1 MPNPYHDVLSTP
13 RGTSRN
19 RERERDVSPLLRPD
33 RARELNPSLEA
44 SFEALRLD
52 KSREGSGLAHS
63 RESNGMSMADPG
75 SRAES
80 LRMGHNGLSQMHPLS
95 AGLSDVMTGMPLS
108 MDFSMLESIS
118 SLNRT
123 TGGHKHMTPGKAHP
137 MAMSSQRPSIR
148 VSHLDVSDGSMSN
161 LERALEYAKKKV
173 DDELRVFI
181 SDIAKRLN
189 LPGAAPPRTPPKSP
203 VSPTNAYPSTFTSF
217 LMSPESSRWEQGA
230 LYLKDLAEKCLRM
243 HADEF
248 GSACEDIV
256 HDLNMARQQLPMG
269 TLKQLHMKMLFILTR
284 CTRLLQSQKEAEAE
298 MPYGGVYGGP
308 YRGAEVLATPMVRNR
323 PPGLP
328 STLRSQ
334 ASMAATH
341 FSSFTKSKPLERPAE
356 LPAEHSA
363 KHSAEHSAEQPAEKT
378 RLQRQ
383 QQQPQQP
390 PQRSIIRWDSCPAP
404 ADWRVRDPKAEQ
416 KGGAGL
422 GLGARKDEGKQR
434 SKSKSNMMDDW
445 SAAVAEMRGALDD
458 GTYVPG
464 GDFNQEDSAGASASA
479 SASTGFGTGFGSG
492 LGAGSSADGGSGLA
506 HAAGPP
512 APPADAEVHGS
523 TSARGLLWGRVAEIR
538 KEEEIQR
545 AFRSQSA
552 RDKSS
557 ASRSGDSAT
566 SLAPAEEAV
575 APAGTA
581 VREMGPA
588 ADAEVAAALGVAL
601 GAAGGAEPGIA
612 AALSAGAG
620 AGATGTGGAWGETGD
635 TSMAGGSMA
644 AAQEGIKGSEG
655 VEGRKGGARQGQGDV
670 RREGESEKA
679 HRRGEGRSSR
689 AWDVRIPSGEDERME
704 SRRHGGARE
713 PPSPSGNLA
722 EDFDDLHEKAM
733 MRSVSGRRVQ
743 YKYGYWG
750 KGENEEEEGM
760 DGMVPNEGEQE
771 CVVICR
777 ICEEEVNVTQLQEHS
792 RLCALAN
799 RCDSAQFS
807 IDDRLRRLADGLDH
821 ISNEQVSRLG
831 AMSFQRVPSNSSS
844 AAGGPASSG
853 VPAGLDS
860 HSQQV
865 GLMGVGGGAGAKQG
879 GGRFLS
885 PLGSSMVSHAD
896 MREGDEGGAAEG
908 KGDGGGE
915 GADGYEGEE
924 QQMREQDA
932 VEQCSRENGSLHPG
946 VPISPTED
954 HPEHQHHPEHPE
966 HQGAGGSSSNNVSN
980 WSYVSHH
987 LQQQQQQQQHK
998 LQQQQ
1003 QQLQAAGEEG
1013 SQYEPSMS
1021 AVTSMSGATS
1031 TSGFLSAG
1039 TASPM
1044 PTSPAGSVGTR
1055 GDGHGGYGSPG
1066 SSLLKSAL
1074 AGGGRELMEE
1084 HIHMVA
1090 QEEIALMDDLAHI
1103 AQDVADV
1110 SLEDEKPEELLT
1122 GMDDLA
1128 DIAQDVADVSL
1139 EDEKPEELLL
1149 TDMRDLTDL
1158 LRTNNARF
1166 LTIDAQFIVARFLF
1180 PPLLCTRAPLLTPL
1194 SSLHAPLLTPL
1205 SSLHAPLLTPLSSL
1219 HAPLLTP
1226 LSSLHAPLLT
1236 PLSSLHAPLLTPLS
1250 SLHAPLLTPLSSLHA
1265 PLLTPLLFL
1274 LAPLLTPVSS
1284 LPPRR
1289 LTPVTSLPFPHVAS
1303 LLPCGMGREKYYRL
1317 RDILDHQMGAA
1328 ASPLNNPLLPP
1339 LEKYYRLRDIL
1350 DHQMCA
1356 AANSALQGYG
1366 GADGGDAMQY
1376 ADEDGEDVLNLSR
1389 SARSTPP
1396 NASMGGGS
1404 SIGGG
1409 GIGGFAGG
1417 AGGPGGGGGG
1427 GGGGVAASSSS
1438 ASAAGRDRTTID
1450 DFELIKP
1457 ISKGAYGRVFLAK
1470 KKTTGDLFAIKVL
1483 RKADMVRKNA
1493 VESVQA
1499 ESKASFRGVAQGKH
1513 GAQERGGECAGR
1525 VLRKADMVRKN
1536 AVESVQA
1543 ERNILASVRSPFVV
1557 RCFYS
1562 FTCRENLYLVME
1574 YLNGGD
1580 LFSLL
1585 QNLGCL
1591 EEPMARAYI
1600 AELVLALEHL
1610 HASGIIHRDLK
1621 PDNLLIAYDGH
1632 IKLTDFG
1639 LSQMGLFNSTGDFAI
1654 GPLTTTGPSEPP
1666 SPNVTAA
1673 AAAAAASASASAA
1686 AAAAALSASSHPPAA
1701 LGFPKSGSIDSG
1713 ASVSASIPTS
1723 PLWAADRAADFPPA
1737 PSGASSRPSSSSGRT
1752 SPFSGVPGGVGMVG
1766 GGGGGGGAG
1775 GMGGGSASPAWKAEV
1790 ESLQGAGRSASA
1802 DVEKKKEQTVGTPD
1816 YLAPEIL
1823 LGTGHGATADWW
1835 AVGVMLFELLCGVPP
1850 FNAPSPEIIF
1860 DNILNRDIPWPEVPE
1875 EMSYEAMDL
1884 IDKLLHP
1891 EPSLRLGARGAE
1903 EVKAH
1908 PFFDGIRWETL
1919 AQEQAVFVP
1928 SPDNPHDTGYFLTR
1942 GWQQEPGG
1950 MDGGNMAMGMGESES
1965 ASSDACS
1972 STSADDF
1979 YQGEQGDEPGDMR
1992 NFSDNV
1998 AAAFTNF
2005 SFKNLSQLAEI
2016 NYEFLG
2022 RQKSPPSHL
2031 KTMKRRG
2038 AGLILDLPDEVL
2050 TSIILESLLRRCS
2063 ALEDISVINDRGKS
2077 TVGDE
2082 LLLAVGSRC
2091 SQLERLSLV
2100 GCEGVTDNGWR
2111 TFSAQCRAL
2120 KALELRLVSAKAVCP
2135 PLSAFPSLLSL
2146 TLYRL
2151 DGLPV
2156 QISSLSHCS
2165 FLTSLS
2171 LWHLTDPLLS
2181 SLSSSSPSLPALQSF
2196 TLTSAS
2202 VTTSLGS
2209 LGAFPLLSSLALCQ
2223 CSQIGP
2229 PEMHSLSCSL
2239 HTLTHLTIQDC
2250 HMIPSSAV
2258 AALTAANSS
2267 IVSLSLRG
2275 NRRLFSHV
2283 GIEAALKSIAGAL
2296 ESLTLSGMP
2305 MLIPDALAGCTR
2317 LKSLGLEYGKGSVWD
2332 IAGMLGVGSIEPPR
2346 GSLFAVAGIVIDWL
2360 GDVQHERG
2368 GRGGGGGVGEGGEG
2382 GAGIGRGEGLDA
2394 TLGLSTTAPVDAPA
2408 PPSYVEAK
2416 VVPLESLSLHCFE
2429 FRSDVFLSVVS
2440 TSPFPP
2446 PPSRHPC
2453 FRAFTELRRL
2463 SLHACS
2469 GLEGRDFHEIFQSCP
2484 RLEHLLVDYNDA
2496 FSDRVISECRL
2507 ERLTRF
2513 SVVACPKVTA
2523 ESIGGI
2529 LGSFP
2534 KLRWLKVEKVKVT
2547 ERARRVFLRA
2557 GMIIRVALK
2566 ALDLRL
2572 VSAKA
2577 VCPPLSAF
2585 PSLLSLTFYRIDGL
2599 PVQISSLSLC
2609 SSLTSLSLWHLTDQ
2623 LLSSLS
2629 PSSPSLSSLQS
2640 RTLKSAS
2647 VKTSLGSLGAF
2658 PLLSSLALCTCS
2670 QIGPPE
2676 MHPLSRSL
2684 HTLTHLTIQDC
2695 LMISSSALAA
2705 LTAANPSLASL
2716 SLQGSW
2722 RLFMPGV
2729 IEAALKSAAGALESL
2744 TLSGVPM
2751 LSQGMLE
2758 GCTRLKALRLEY
2770 GKGSVLDVAGTLQL
2784 SRLSLHTCT
2793 GLKESDF
2800 YAVLQ
2805 PCPRVEHLLV
2815 DYNDAFSDRVIS
2827 ESRLESLTRFTG
2839 VACPKVTVESIGG
2852 SEFGGQV
2859 LSSRGCV
2866 MPESVG
2872 ALMAPPGGVRERAE
2886 KSAAAAAAYAELTSG
2901 GLERASGR
2909 TKPCRLCEELAWGEW
2924 RERMG
2929 KEMGESE
2936 GEMDWQ
2942 EEVGIEQG

>member
-1 MPNPYHDVLSTP
+1 
-13 RGTSRN
+13 
-19 RERERDVSPLLRPD
+19 
-33 RARELNPSLEA
+33 
-44 SFEALRLD
+44 
-52 KSREGSGLAHS
+52 
-63 RESNGMSMADPG
+63 
-75 SRAES
+75 
-80 LRMGHNGLSQMHPLS
+80 
-95 AGLSDVMTGMPLS
+95 
-108 MDFSMLESIS
+108 
-118 SLNRT
+118 
-123 TGGHKHMTPGKAHP
+123 
-137 MAMSSQRPSIR
+137 
-148 VSHLDVSDGSMSN
+148 MSN

-341 FSSFTKSKPLERPAE
+341 FSSFTVSKPPERPAE
-356 LPAEHSA
+356 LPAGHSTEHP
-363 KHSAEHSAEQPAEKT
+363 AELPAEKG
-378 RLQRQ
+378 RLQRQQ

-416 KGGAGL
+416 KGAAGL
-422 GLGARKDEGKQR
+422 GFGARKDEGKQR

-458 GTYVPG
+458 GTYAQMLAPG
-464 GDFNQEDSAGASASA
+464 ADVLMGAQQAHM
-479 SASTGFGTGFGSG
+479 
-492 LGAGSSADGGSGLA
+492 AGS
-506 HAAGPP
+506 P
-512 APPADAEVHGS
+512 APPVDAEVHGS

-552 RDKSS
+552 RDKASG
-557 ASRSGDSAT
+557 SRSSDSAP
-566 SLAPAEEAV
+566 SLAPAAAAA

-588 ADAEVAAALGVAL
+588 ADAEVAAALGAAL
-601 GAAGGAEPGIA
+601 GAAGGAESGVA

-620 AGATGTGGAWGETGD
+620 AGAAGTGGAWGEAGD
-635 TSMAGGSMA
+635 TSMAEASMA
-644 AAQEGIKGSEG
+644 IPQEGIKGSEG
-655 VEGRKGGARQGQGDV
+655 VEGRKGGQGGARQGQGDV

-689 AWDVRIPSGEDERME
+689 AWDVRVPSGEDERME

-844 AAGGPASSG
+844 AAGGAASSG

-860 HSQQV
+860 HSQHV
-865 GLMGVGGGAGAKQG
+865 GSMGGVGGGAGAKQG

-896 MREGDEGGAAEG
+896 MREGDEGGA
-908 KGDGGGE
+908 GE
-915 GADGYEGEE
+915 GEGEGEGTDGYSGEE

-932 VEQCSRENGSLHPG
+932 AEHCSRENGSLHPG

-954 HPEHQHHPEHPE
+954 HPEHQ
-966 HQGAGGSSSNNVSN
+966 GAGGSSNNVSN

-987 LQQQQQQQQHK
+987 LQQQQQQHK
-998 LQQQQ
+998 LQQQ

-1044 PTSPAGSVGTR
+1044 PTSPAGSAGTR

-1090 QEEIALMDDLAHI
+1090 QEEIALMDDLA
-1103 AQDVADV
+1103 
-1110 SLEDEKPEELLT
+1110 
-1122 GMDDLA
+1122 

-1158 LRTNNARF
+1158 LRTNDARF
-1166 LTIDAQFIVARFLF
+1166 LTIDVFGRRITK
-1180 PPLLCTRAPLLTPL
+1180 LLQ
-1194 SSLHAPLLTPL
+1194 
-1205 SSLHAPLLTPLSSL
+1205 
-1219 HAPLLTP
+1219 
-1226 LSSLHAPLLT
+1226 
-1236 PLSSLHAPLLTPLS
+1236 
-1250 SLHAPLLTPLSSLHA
+1250 
-1265 PLLTPLLFL
+1265 
-1274 LAPLLTPVSS
+1274 
-1284 LPPRR
+1284 
-1289 LTPVTSLPFPHVAS
+1289 
-1303 LLPCGMGREKYYRL
+1303 EKYYRL

-1328 ASPLNNPLLPP
+1328 AG
-1339 LEKYYRLRDIL
+1339 
-1350 DHQMCA
+1350 
-1356 AANSALQGYG
+1356 SALRGYG
-1366 GADGGDAMQY
+1366 GTDGGEAMQY

-1427 GGGGVAASSSS
+1427 GGGGMAASSSS

-1470 KKTTGDLFAIKVL
+1470 KKTTGDLFAIK
-1483 RKADMVRKNA
+1483 
-1493 VESVQA
+1493 
-1499 ESKASFRGVAQGKH
+1499 
-1513 GAQERGGECAGR
+1513 

-1600 AELVLALEHL
+1600 AELL
-1610 HASGIIHRDLK
+1610 IQI
-1621 PDNLLIAYDGH
+1621 LLFLPLPPRCFPPPQ
-1632 IKLTDFG
+1632 LTDFG

-1686 AAAAALSASSHPPAA
+1686 AAAAALSASAHPPAA

-1766 GGGGGGGAG
+1766 GGGAGSVGGGGGGAG

-1790 ESLQGAGRSASA
+1790 ESLQGAGQSASA

-2031 KTMKRRG
+2031 K
-2038 AGLILDLPDEVL
+2038 
-2050 TSIILESLLRRCS
+2050 
-2063 ALEDISVINDRGKS
+2063 
-2077 TVGDE
+2077 
-2082 LLLAVGSRC
+2082 
-2091 SQLERLSLV
+2091 
-2100 GCEGVTDNGWR
+2100 
-2111 TFSAQCRAL
+2111 
-2120 KALELRLVSAKAVCP
+2120 
-2135 PLSAFPSLLSL
+2135 
-2146 TLYRL
+2146 
-2151 DGLPV
+2151 
-2156 QISSLSHCS
+2156 
-2165 FLTSLS
+2165 
-2171 LWHLTDPLLS
+2171 
-2181 SLSSSSPSLPALQSF
+2181 
-2196 TLTSAS
+2196 
-2202 VTTSLGS
+2202 
-2209 LGAFPLLSSLALCQ
+2209 
-2223 CSQIGP
+2223 
-2229 PEMHSLSCSL
+2229 
-2239 HTLTHLTIQDC
+2239 
-2250 HMIPSSAV
+2250 
-2258 AALTAANSS
+2258 
-2267 IVSLSLRG
+2267 
-2275 NRRLFSHV
+2275 
-2283 GIEAALKSIAGAL
+2283 
-2296 ESLTLSGMP
+2296 
-2305 MLIPDALAGCTR
+2305 
-2317 LKSLGLEYGKGSVWD
+2317 
-2332 IAGMLGVGSIEPPR
+2332 
-2346 GSLFAVAGIVIDWL
+2346 
-2360 GDVQHERG
+2360 
-2368 GRGGGGGVGEGGEG
+2368 
-2382 GAGIGRGEGLDA
+2382 
-2394 TLGLSTTAPVDAPA
+2394 
-2408 PPSYVEAK
+2408 
-2416 VVPLESLSLHCFE
+2416 
-2429 FRSDVFLSVVS
+2429 
-2440 TSPFPP
+2440 
-2446 PPSRHPC
+2446 
-2453 FRAFTELRRL
+2453 
-2463 SLHACS
+2463 
-2469 GLEGRDFHEIFQSCP
+2469 
-2484 RLEHLLVDYNDA
+2484 
-2496 FSDRVISECRL
+2496 
-2507 ERLTRF
+2507 
-2513 SVVACPKVTA
+2513 
-2523 ESIGGI
+2523 
-2529 LGSFP
+2529 
-2534 KLRWLKVEKVKVT
+2534 
-2547 ERARRVFLRA
+2547 
-2557 GMIIRVALK
+2557 
-2566 ALDLRL
+2566 
-2572 VSAKA
+2572 
-2577 VCPPLSAF
+2577 
-2585 PSLLSLTFYRIDGL
+2585 
-2599 PVQISSLSLC
+2599 
-2609 SSLTSLSLWHLTDQ
+2609 
-2623 LLSSLS
+2623 
-2629 PSSPSLSSLQS
+2629 
-2640 RTLKSAS
+2640 
-2647 VKTSLGSLGAF
+2647 
-2658 PLLSSLALCTCS
+2658 
-2670 QIGPPE
+2670 
-2676 MHPLSRSL
+2676 
-2684 HTLTHLTIQDC
+2684 
-2695 LMISSSALAA
+2695 
-2705 LTAANPSLASL
+2705 
-2716 SLQGSW
+2716 
-2722 RLFMPGV
+2722 
-2729 IEAALKSAAGALESL
+2729 
-2744 TLSGVPM
+2744 
-2751 LSQGMLE
+2751 
-2758 GCTRLKALRLEY
+2758 
-2770 GKGSVLDVAGTLQL
+2770 
-2784 SRLSLHTCT
+2784 
-2793 GLKESDF
+2793 
-2800 YAVLQ
+2800 
-2805 PCPRVEHLLV
+2805 
-2815 DYNDAFSDRVIS
+2815 
-2827 ESRLESLTRFTG
+2827 
-2839 VACPKVTVESIGG
+2839 
-2852 SEFGGQV
+2852 
-2859 LSSRGCV
+2859 
-2866 MPESVG
+2866 
-2872 ALMAPPGGVRERAE
+2872 
-2886 KSAAAAAAYAELTSG
+2886 
-2901 GLERASGR
+2901 
-2909 TKPCRLCEELAWGEW
+2909 
-2924 RERMG
+2924 
-2929 KEMGESE
+2929 
-2936 GEMDWQ
+2936 
-2942 EEVGIEQG
+2942 

>member
-1 MPNPYHDVLSTP
+1 
-13 RGTSRN
+13 
-19 RERERDVSPLLRPD
+19 
-33 RARELNPSLEA
+33 
-44 SFEALRLD
+44 
-52 KSREGSGLAHS
+52 
-63 RESNGMSMADPG
+63 MSMADPG
-75 SRAES
+75 ARAES

-95 AGLSDVMTGMPLS
+95 AGLPDVMSGMPLS

-137 MAMSSQRPSIR
+137 LSMSSQRPSIR

-243 HADEF
+243 RADEF

-341 FSSFTKSKPLERPAE
+341 FSSYTASKPLERPAE
-356 LPAEHSA
+356 LPAGHSA
-363 KHSAEHSAEQPAEKT
+363 EHLAEHSAEHSAEQAAGQPAEKA

-383 QQQPQQP
+383 QQAQQAQQP
-390 PQRSIIRWDSCPAP
+390 PQRPIIRWDSCPAP
-404 ADWRVRDPKAEQ
+404 ADWRVRDPKADQ

-464 GDFNQEDSAGASASA
+464 GDFNQDDSASA
-479 SASTGFGTGFGSG
+479 SADV
-492 LGAGSSADGGSGLA
+492 LMGGQQA
-506 HAAGPP
+506 HMAGPP

-545 AFRSQSA
+545 AMRSQSA

-557 ASRSGDSAT
+557 LSRSSDSPPA
-566 SLAPAEEAV
+566 LAPAAAAVAAAV
-575 APAGTA
+575 APTGTA

-588 ADAEVAAALGVAL
+588 GDAEVAAALGAAL
-601 GAAGGAEPGIA
+601 SASGGAEPEVA

-620 AGATGTGGAWGETGD
+620 AGAAGTGGAWGEAGD
-635 TSMAGGSMA
+635 TSMADGSMA
-644 AAQEGIKGSEG
+644 VPQEGIKG
-655 VEGRKGGARQGQGDV
+655 K
-670 RREGESEKA
+670 
-679 HRRGEGRSSR
+679 
-689 AWDVRIPSGEDERME
+689 
-704 SRRHGGARE
+704 
-713 PPSPSGNLA
+713 
-722 EDFDDLHEKAM
+722 
-733 MRSVSGRRVQ
+733 
-743 YKYGYWG
+743 
-750 KGENEEEEGM
+750 
-760 DGMVPNEGEQE
+760 
-771 CVVICR
+771 
-777 ICEEEVNVTQLQEHS
+777 EVNVTQLQEHS

-821 ISNEQVSRLG
+821 ISNEQVSRLS

-844 AAGGPASSG
+844 ATGGAASSA

-896 MREGDEGGAAEG
+896 MREGDEGGAA
-908 KGDGGGE
+908 GGE
-915 GADGYEGEE
+915 GDREGEGAEGYEGEE

-932 VEQCSRENGSLHPG
+932 AEHCSRENGSLHPG
-946 VPISPTED
+946 VPISPTEEHPEHQD
-954 HPEHQHHPEHPE
+954 HPEHSMHQE
-966 HQGAGGSSSNNVSN
+966 HQGAGGSSSSNVSN

-987 LQQQQQQQQHK
+987 LQQQQQQQ

-1003 QQLQAAGEEG
+1003 QQQ
-1013 SQYEPSMS
+1013 SCREP
-1021 AVTSMSGATS
+1021 ARKAPNTSR
-1031 TSGFLSAG
+1031 SAG
-1039 TASPM
+1039 T
-1044 PTSPAGSVGTR
+1044 R
-1055 GDGHGGYGSPG
+1055 GESHGGYGSPG

-1090 QEEIALMDDLAHI
+1090 QEEIALMDDLA
-1103 AQDVADV
+1103 
-1110 SLEDEKPEELLT
+1110 
-1122 GMDDLA
+1122 

-1158 LRTNNARF
+1158 LRTNDARF
-1166 LTIDAQFIVARFLF
+1166 LTIDVFGRRITK
-1180 PPLLCTRAPLLTPL
+1180 LLQ
-1194 SSLHAPLLTPL
+1194 
-1205 SSLHAPLLTPLSSL
+1205 
-1219 HAPLLTP
+1219 
-1226 LSSLHAPLLT
+1226 
-1236 PLSSLHAPLLTPLS
+1236 
-1250 SLHAPLLTPLSSLHA
+1250 
-1265 PLLTPLLFL
+1265 
-1274 LAPLLTPVSS
+1274 
-1284 LPPRR
+1284 
-1289 LTPVTSLPFPHVAS
+1289 
-1303 LLPCGMGREKYYRL
+1303 EKYYRL

-1328 ASPLNNPLLPP
+1328 AG
-1339 LEKYYRLRDIL
+1339 
-1350 DHQMCA
+1350 
-1356 AANSALQGYG
+1356 SALRGYG
-1366 GADGGDAMQY
+1366 GADGGEAMQY
-1376 ADEDGEDVLNLSR
+1376 ADEDGEDVLHLSR

-1404 SIGGG
+1404 SI
-1409 GIGGFAGG
+1409 AGSV
-1417 AGGPGGGGGG
+1417 AGGGGGG
-1427 GGGGVAASSSS
+1427 GGGGAVAASSSS

-1470 KKTTGDLFAIKVL
+1470 KKTTGDLFAIK
-1483 RKADMVRKNA
+1483 
-1493 VESVQA
+1493 
-1499 ESKASFRGVAQGKH
+1499 
-1513 GAQERGGECAGR
+1513 

-1639 LSQMGLFNSTGDFAI
+1639 LSQMGLFNST
-1654 GPLTTTGPSEPP
+1654 
-1666 SPNVTAA
+1666 
-1673 AAAAAASASASAA
+1673 A
-1686 AAAAALSASSHPPAA
+1686 AAAAALSSHTPAA
-1701 LGFPKSGSIDSG
+1701 MGFPKSGSIDSG

-1723 PLWAADRAADFPPA
+1723 PLWAADRAADFPHA

-1752 SPFSGVPGGVGMVG
+1752 SPFSGVPGGAGMVG
-1766 GGGGGGGAG
+1766 GGGAGSVGGGGGAG

-1860 DNILNRDIPWPEVPE
+1860 DNILNRDIPWPEVPD

-1908 PFFDGIRWETL
+1908 PFFAGIRWETL
-1919 AQEQAVFVP
+1919 AQEQAAFVP
-1928 SPDNPHDTGYFLTR
+1928 SPDSPHDTGYFLTR
-1942 GWQQEPGG
+1942 GWQQEQGG
-1950 MDGGNMAMGMGESES
+1950 AMDGGMAMGMGESES

-2031 KTMKRRG
+2031 SVGFSIRTMKRRG
-2038 AGLILDLPDEVL
+2038 AAPIFDLPDEVL
-2050 TSIILESLLRRCS
+2050 TSIVRQLENPVDRRNVALACSRFRELENRSRRTLTYKARQGTPHVQILESLLRRCTD
-2063 ALEDISVINDRGKS
+2063 LEDLSVINDRGKS

-2100 GCEGVTDNGWR
+2100 GCEEITEDGWR
-2111 TFSAQCRAL
+2111 TFSAQCSAL
-2120 KALELRLVSAKAVCP
+2120 KSLELRLVSAKAVCS

-2165 FLTSLS
+2165 SLTSLS

-2181 SLSSSSPSLPALQSF
+2181 SLSSSSSSLPSLQSF

-2202 VTTSLGS
+2202 V
-2209 LGAFPLLSSLALCQ
+2209 
-2223 CSQIGP
+2223 
-2229 PEMHSLSCSL
+2229 
-2239 HTLTHLTIQDC
+2239 
-2250 HMIPSSAV
+2250 
-2258 AALTAANSS
+2258 
-2267 IVSLSLRG
+2267 R
-2275 NRRLFSHV
+2275 
-2283 GIEAALKSIAGAL
+2283 
-2296 ESLTLSGMP
+2296 
-2305 MLIPDALAGCTR
+2305 
-2317 LKSLGLEYGKGSVWD
+2317 
-2332 IAGMLGVGSIEPPR
+2332 
-2346 GSLFAVAGIVIDWL
+2346 
-2360 GDVQHERG
+2360 
-2368 GRGGGGGVGEGGEG
+2368 
-2382 GAGIGRGEGLDA
+2382 
-2394 TLGLSTTAPVDAPA
+2394 
-2408 PPSYVEAK
+2408 
-2416 VVPLESLSLHCFE
+2416 
-2429 FRSDVFLSVVS
+2429 
-2440 TSPFPP
+2440 
-2446 PPSRHPC
+2446 
-2453 FRAFTELRRL
+2453 
-2463 SLHACS
+2463 
-2469 GLEGRDFHEIFQSCP
+2469 
-2484 RLEHLLVDYNDA
+2484 
-2496 FSDRVISECRL
+2496 
-2507 ERLTRF
+2507 
-2513 SVVACPKVTA
+2513 
-2523 ESIGGI
+2523 
-2529 LGSFP
+2529 
-2534 KLRWLKVEKVKVT
+2534 
-2547 ERARRVFLRA
+2547 
-2557 GMIIRVALK
+2557 
-2566 ALDLRL
+2566 
-2572 VSAKA
+2572 
-2577 VCPPLSAF
+2577 
-2585 PSLLSLTFYRIDGL
+2585 
-2599 PVQISSLSLC
+2599 
-2609 SSLTSLSLWHLTDQ
+2609 
-2623 LLSSLS
+2623 
-2629 PSSPSLSSLQS
+2629 
-2640 RTLKSAS
+2640 
-2647 VKTSLGSLGAF
+2647 TSLGSLGAF

-2670 QIGPPE
+2670 QIGFPE
-2676 MHPLSRSL
+2676 MHSLSRSL

-2695 LMISSSALAA
+2695 PLVPSTAVAS
-2705 LTAANPSLASL
+2705 LTAANSSLASL
-2716 SLQGSW
+2716 SLRGNV
-2722 RLFMPGV
+2722 RLFSPRES
-2729 IEAALKSAAGALESL
+2729 EAVLKPIAGALETL

-2751 LSQGMLE
+2751 LSRGMLG
-2758 GCTRLKALRLEY
+2758 GCTCLKALRLEY
-2770 GKGSVLDVAGTLQL
+2770 GKGTVWDIAGMLSAGRLDLPHQSMIDFFTAVFGPPVGEQRGREGRGATVGGGAGGEGGADGGRRRDGLDATVGMGTAAAPVDALAALNTPAPMDPRVSYTQASAPRALPVPLHSVEAAVVPLESLCLHCFAFAPDVRVSLL
-2784 SRLSLHTCT
+2784 STIPWPSPSLIAFRHLRRLSLHACS
-2793 GLKESDF
+2793 GLEKSDF
-2800 YAVLQ
+2800 RAVLES
-2805 PCPRVEHLLV
+2805 CPRLEHLLV
-2815 DYNDAFSDRVIS
+2815 DYNDTFSDRVIS
-2827 ESRLESLTRFTG
+2827 ECRLENLTRFSV

-2852 SEFGGQV
+2852 V
-2859 LSSRGCV
+2859 LGSFPKLRWLKVDKGKV
-2866 MPESVG
+2866 T
-2872 ALMAPPGGVRERAE
+2872 ERARRVF
-2886 KSAAAAAAYAELTSG
+2886 L
-2901 GLERASGR
+2901 RAGVVIR
-2909 TKPCRLCEELAWGEW
+2909 
-2924 RERMG
+2924 
-2929 KEMGESE
+2929 
-2936 GEMDWQ
+2936 
-2942 EEVGIEQG
+2942 V

>member
-1090 QEEIALMDDLAHI
+1090 QEEIALMDDLA
-1103 AQDVADV
+1103 
-1110 SLEDEKPEELLT
+1110 
-1122 GMDDLA
+1122 

-1166 LTIDAQFIVARFLF
+1166 LTIDVFGRRITK
-1180 PPLLCTRAPLLTPL
+1180 LL
-1194 SSLHAPLLTPL
+1194 
-1205 SSLHAPLLTPLSSL
+1205 
-1219 HAPLLTP
+1219 
-1226 LSSLHAPLLT
+1226 
-1236 PLSSLHAPLLTPLS
+1236 
-1250 SLHAPLLTPLSSLHA
+1250 
-1265 PLLTPLLFL
+1265 
-1274 LAPLLTPVSS
+1274 
-1284 LPPRR
+1284 
-1289 LTPVTSLPFPHVAS
+1289 
-1303 LLPCGMGREKYYRL
+1303 
-1317 RDILDHQMGAA
+1317 Q
-1328 ASPLNNPLLPP
+1328 
-1339 LEKYYRLRDIL
+1339 EKYYRLRDIL

-1884 IDKLLHP
+1884 IDKYVRLPSAEMSYEAMDLIDKLLHP

-1903 EVKAH
+1903 E
-1908 PFFDGIRWETL
+1908 
-1919 AQEQAVFVP
+1919 AVFVP

-2770 GKGSVLDVAGTLQL
+2770 GKGSVLDVAGTL
-2784 SRLSLHTCT
+2784 C
-2793 GLKESDF
+2793 GG
-2800 YAVLQ
+2800 
-2805 PCPRVEHLLV
+2805 
-2815 DYNDAFSDRVIS
+2815 
-2827 ESRLESLTRFTG
+2827 RLEPRQRLVIDISDLF
-2839 VACPKVTVESIGG
+2839 
-2852 SEFGGQV
+2852 FGG
-2859 LSSRGCV
+2859 
-2866 MPESVG
+2866 
-2872 ALMAPPGGVRERAE
+2872 GGVGNGVEE
-2886 KSAAAAAAYAELTSG
+2886 KEG
-2901 GLERASGR
+2901 NKVLERQR
-2909 TKPCRLCEELAWGEW
+2909 V
-2924 RERMG
+2924 G
-2929 KEMGESE
+2929 KEEQMEEE
-2936 GEMDWQ
+2936 GERQLLCLWNRSASTASPLPRML
-2942 EEVGIEQG
+2942 ESPYSPPSLGLPRRSSHSGN

>member
-1 MPNPYHDVLSTP
+1 
-13 RGTSRN
+13 
-19 RERERDVSPLLRPD
+19 
-33 RARELNPSLEA
+33 
-44 SFEALRLD
+44 
-52 KSREGSGLAHS
+52 
-63 RESNGMSMADPG
+63 MS
-75 SRAES
+75 
-80 LRMGHNGLSQMHPLS
+80 
-95 AGLSDVMTGMPLS
+95 GMPLS

-137 MAMSSQRPSIR
+137 LSMSSQRPSIR

-243 HADEF
+243 RADEF

-341 FSSFTKSKPLERPAE
+341 FSSYTASKPLERPAE
-356 LPAEHSA
+356 LPAG
-363 KHSAEHSAEQPAEKT
+363 HSAELPAEQAAEQLAEKP

-383 QQQPQQP
+383 QQQQQHQQQQAQP
-390 PQRSIIRWDSCPAP
+390 PQRPIIRWDSCPAP

-464 GDFNQEDSAGASASA
+464 GDFNQEDSASASA
-479 SASTGFGTGFGSG
+479 SGSASSGFGFGLGAGFGSG
-492 LGAGSSADGGSGLA
+492 LGSGSGADGGSGLGSVSGLGSSSSSQLAPSSSSGLGSSLGLGSGSGSGLSSSKKKLSGGLIGGVTSLVRMMLAPGADMLIGGQQA
-506 HAAGPP
+506 HMAGPP
-512 APPADAEVHGS
+512 ASAADAEVHGS

-545 AFRSQSA
+545 AMRSQSA

-557 ASRSGDSAT
+557 LSRSSDSSPA
-566 SLAPAEEAV
+566 LAPAAAAV
-575 APAGTA
+575 APAVTA

-588 ADAEVAAALGVAL
+588 GDAEVAAALGAAL
-601 GAAGGAEPGIA
+601 SAAGGAEPGVV
-612 AALSAGAG
+612 AALSTGAG
-620 AGATGTGGAWGETGD
+620 AGAAGTGGAWGEAGD

-644 AAQEGIKGSEG
+644 VPQEGIKGSEG
-655 VEGRKGGARQGQGDV
+655 MEGRKGGQGGARQGQGDV
-670 RREGESEKA
+670 RREGESDKA
-679 HRRGEGRSSR
+679 HRRGEGRGSR
-689 AWDVRIPSGEDERME
+689 AWDVRVPSGEDERME
-704 SRRHGGARE
+704 SRRHGVARE

-821 ISNEQVSRLG
+821 ISNEQVSRLS

-844 AAGGPASSG
+844 AAGGAASSV

-896 MREGDEGGAAEG
+896 MREGDEGGAAG
-908 KGDGGGE
+908 GGGE
-915 GADGYEGEE
+915 GEGERTDGYGREE
-924 QQMREQDA
+924 EQMREQDSA
-932 VEQCSRENGSLHPG
+932 ELCSRENGSLHPG

-954 HPEHQHHPEHPE
+954 HPEHQDHPAHSMLQE
-966 HQGAGGSSSNNVSN
+966 HQGAGGSSSSNVSN

-987 LQQQQQQQQHK
+987 LQQQQQHK

-1003 QQLQAAGEEG
+1003 HLQAAGEEG

-1044 PTSPAGSVGTR
+1044 PTSPAGSAGTR
-1055 GDGHGGYGSPG
+1055 GESHGGYGSPG

-1090 QEEIALMDDLAHI
+1090 QEEIALMDDLA
-1103 AQDVADV
+1103 
-1110 SLEDEKPEELLT
+1110 
-1122 GMDDLA
+1122 

-1158 LRTNNARF
+1158 LRTNDARF
-1166 LTIDAQFIVARFLF
+1166 LTIDVFGRRITK
-1180 PPLLCTRAPLLTPL
+1180 LLQ
-1194 SSLHAPLLTPL
+1194 
-1205 SSLHAPLLTPLSSL
+1205 
-1219 HAPLLTP
+1219 
-1226 LSSLHAPLLT
+1226 
-1236 PLSSLHAPLLTPLS
+1236 
-1250 SLHAPLLTPLSSLHA
+1250 
-1265 PLLTPLLFL
+1265 
-1274 LAPLLTPVSS
+1274 
-1284 LPPRR
+1284 
-1289 LTPVTSLPFPHVAS
+1289 
-1303 LLPCGMGREKYYRL
+1303 EKYYRL

-1328 ASPLNNPLLPP
+1328 AG
-1339 LEKYYRLRDIL
+1339 
-1350 DHQMCA
+1350 
-1356 AANSALQGYG
+1356 SALRGYG
-1366 GADGGDAMQY
+1366 GPDGGEAMQY
-1376 ADEDGEDVLNLSR
+1376 ADEDGEDVLQLSR

-1396 NASMGGGS
+1396 NASLGGGS
-1404 SIGGG
+1404 SIG
-1409 GIGGFAGG
+1409 AGG
-1417 AGGPGGGGGG
+1417 SVAGGGGGG
-1427 GGGGVAASSSS
+1427 GGGGAVAASSSS

-1470 KKTTGDLFAIKVL
+1470 KKTTGDLFAIK
-1483 RKADMVRKNA
+1483 
-1493 VESVQA
+1493 
-1499 ESKASFRGVAQGKH
+1499 
-1513 GAQERGGECAGR
+1513 

-1600 AELVLALEHL
+1600 AEL
-1610 HASGIIHRDLK
+1610 
-1621 PDNLLIAYDGH
+1621 
-1632 IKLTDFG
+1632 
-1639 LSQMGLFNSTGDFAI
+1639 MGLFNSTGDFAI
-1654 GPLTTTGPSEPP
+1654 GPLAATGPSEPP

-1686 AAAAALSASSHPPAA
+1686 AAAAAALSSHPPAA
-1701 LGFPKSGSIDSG
+1701 MGFPKSGSIDSG

-1723 PLWAADRAADFPPA
+1723 PLWAADQAADFPHA
-1737 PSGASSRPSSSSGRT
+1737 PSGASSHPSSSSGRT
-1752 SPFSGVPGGVGMVG
+1752 SPYSGVPGGVGMVG
-1766 GGGGGGGAG
+1766 GGGAGSMGGGGGVG

-1908 PFFDGIRWETL
+1908 PFFAGIRWETL
-1919 AQEQAVFVP
+1919 AQEQAAFVP
-1928 SPDNPHDTGYFLTR
+1928 SPDSPHDTGYFLTR

-1950 MDGGNMAMGMGESES
+1950 MDGGGMAMGMGESES

-2005 SFKNLSQLAEI
+2005 SFKVRA
-2016 NYEFLG
+2016 
-2022 RQKSPPSHL
+2022 RVHAHDARVHAHDARVHAHDARAHAHDARVHAHDARVHAHDARVHAHDARVHAHDARVHAHDARVHAHDAHVHAHDARVHAHDARVHAHDARAHAHDARVHAHDAHAHDARAHAHDAHSH
-2031 KTMKRRG
+2031 
-2038 AGLILDLPDEVL
+2038 AHADVD
-2050 TSIILESLLRRCS
+2050 
-2063 ALEDISVINDRGKS
+2063 
-2077 TVGDE
+2077 
-2082 LLLAVGSRC
+2082 
-2091 SQLERLSLV
+2091 
-2100 GCEGVTDNGWR
+2100 
-2111 TFSAQCRAL
+2111 
-2120 KALELRLVSAKAVCP
+2120 
-2135 PLSAFPSLLSL
+2135 
-2146 TLYRL
+2146 
-2151 DGLPV
+2151 
-2156 QISSLSHCS
+2156 
-2165 FLTSLS
+2165 
-2171 LWHLTDPLLS
+2171 
-2181 SLSSSSPSLPALQSF
+2181 
-2196 TLTSAS
+2196 
-2202 VTTSLGS
+2202 
-2209 LGAFPLLSSLALCQ
+2209 
-2223 CSQIGP
+2223 
-2229 PEMHSLSCSL
+2229 
-2239 HTLTHLTIQDC
+2239 
-2250 HMIPSSAV
+2250 
-2258 AALTAANSS
+2258 AALTPPFSS
-2267 IVSLSLRG
+2267 
-2275 NRRLFSHV
+2275 
-2283 GIEAALKSIAGAL
+2283 
-2296 ESLTLSGMP
+2296 
-2305 MLIPDALAGCTR
+2305 
-2317 LKSLGLEYGKGSVWD
+2317 
-2332 IAGMLGVGSIEPPR
+2332 
-2346 GSLFAVAGIVIDWL
+2346 
-2360 GDVQHERG
+2360 
-2368 GRGGGGGVGEGGEG
+2368 
-2382 GAGIGRGEGLDA
+2382 
-2394 TLGLSTTAPVDAPA
+2394 
-2408 PPSYVEAK
+2408 
-2416 VVPLESLSLHCFE
+2416 SLH
-2429 FRSDVFLSVVS
+2429 S
-2440 TSPFPP
+2440 
-2446 PPSRHPC
+2446 
-2453 FRAFTELRRL
+2453 
-2463 SLHACS
+2463 
-2469 GLEGRDFHEIFQSCP
+2469 
-2484 RLEHLLVDYNDA
+2484 
-2496 FSDRVISECRL
+2496 
-2507 ERLTRF
+2507 
-2513 SVVACPKVTA
+2513 
-2523 ESIGGI
+2523 
-2529 LGSFP
+2529 
-2534 KLRWLKVEKVKVT
+2534 
-2547 ERARRVFLRA
+2547 
-2557 GMIIRVALK
+2557 
-2566 ALDLRL
+2566 
-2572 VSAKA
+2572 
-2577 VCPPLSAF
+2577 PPL
-2585 PSLLSLTFYRIDGL
+2585 PS
-2599 PVQISSLSLC
+2599 
-2609 SSLTSLSLWHLTDQ
+2609 
-2623 LLSSLS
+2623 
-2629 PSSPSLSSLQS
+2629 
-2640 RTLKSAS
+2640 
-2647 VKTSLGSLGAF
+2647 
-2658 PLLSSLALCTCS
+2658 
-2670 QIGPPE
+2670 
-2676 MHPLSRSL
+2676 
-2684 HTLTHLTIQDC
+2684 
-2695 LMISSSALAA
+2695 
-2705 LTAANPSLASL
+2705 
-2716 SLQGSW
+2716 
-2722 RLFMPGV
+2722 
-2729 IEAALKSAAGALESL
+2729 
-2744 TLSGVPM
+2744 
-2751 LSQGMLE
+2751 
-2758 GCTRLKALRLEY
+2758 
-2770 GKGSVLDVAGTLQL
+2770 
-2784 SRLSLHTCT
+2784 
-2793 GLKESDF
+2793 
-2800 YAVLQ
+2800 
-2805 PCPRVEHLLV
+2805 
-2815 DYNDAFSDRVIS
+2815 
-2827 ESRLESLTRFTG
+2827 
-2839 VACPKVTVESIGG
+2839 
-2852 SEFGGQV
+2852 
-2859 LSSRGCV
+2859 
-2866 MPESVG
+2866 
-2872 ALMAPPGGVRERAE
+2872 
-2886 KSAAAAAAYAELTSG
+2886 
-2901 GLERASGR
+2901 
-2909 TKPCRLCEELAWGEW
+2909 
-2924 RERMG
+2924 
-2929 KEMGESE
+2929 
-2936 GEMDWQ
+2936 
-2942 EEVGIEQG
+2942 